1 MGSQFGRELFFCISP
16 ESLGQLRSSCRLMA
30 PAGFKRGTAGGSIWA
45 KLSSRSAHHASIIR
59 FAARPAEKVLVD
71 RERRLAASSSV
82 SNLSWGHWSD
92 I

>member
-1 MGSQFGRELFFCISP
+1 MGSHFGRELFLLHFARVS
-16 ESLGQLRSSCRLMA
+16 SQLRSSCRLMA